1 MTVPR
6 TAKPATTASDAA
18 DETKVRRRASK
29 EFRREQLI
37 HATIDSIATKGY
49 SATTLAD
56 VADGAGLSRGIV
68 NFHFES
74 KEKLFI
80 ETLTYMSDEYGA
92 HWREALEAAGPGS
105 ASQLRALVVADLD
118 PVICNPR
125 MIAAWFAFWA
135 EAVTRPAYQALCW
148 SHDEDYLRAIHQLCV
163 KLKDEAGYS
172 FDPDRTATAVYALQE
187 GLWLRLMLGGTSF
200 TQPEALQTA
209 LEAAGNLF
217 PKHFEHDGTII
228 QQD

>member
-1 MTVPR
+1 MSAAR
-6 TAKPATTASDAA
+6 TARKTDVSQSAVDEEKP
-18 DETKVRRRASK
+18 RRRASK

-80 ETLTYMSDEYGA
+80 ETLTYMSDEYGS
-92 HWREALEAAGPGS
+92 HWRRALGQADDSPAAR
-105 ASQLRALVVADLD
+105 LRALIVADLD
-118 PVICNPR
+118 PAICNPR
-125 MIAAWFAFWA
+125 MISAWFAFWA
-135 EAVTRPAYQALCW
+135 EAVTRPAYQVLCW
-148 SHDEDYLRAIHQLCV
+148 SHDDDYLNAIRGLCEI
-163 KLKDEAGYS
+163 LKSEANYA
-172 FDPDRTATAVYALQE
+172 FDPVRTATAVYALQE
-187 GLWLRLMLGGTSF
+187 GLWLRLMFAGKAFAPS
-200 TQPEALQTA
+200 EALSTA
-209 LEAAGNLF
+209 LEAAGSLF

-228 QQD
+228 HED